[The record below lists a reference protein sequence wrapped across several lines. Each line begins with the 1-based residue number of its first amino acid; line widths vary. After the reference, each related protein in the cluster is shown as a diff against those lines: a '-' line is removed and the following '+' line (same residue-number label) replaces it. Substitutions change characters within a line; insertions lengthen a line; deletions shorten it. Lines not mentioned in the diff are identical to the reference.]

1 MISNQSAKF
10 DLNVIVIPRRE
21 QDPSSFTLNWEYSA
35 DLFEPPTIE
44 RMVGH
49 YFRLLEEIIA
59 DPSQRISDLPILTE
73 AEKHQLIV
81 EWNKTERDY
90 PKDKCVHQL
99 FEEQVERTP
108 ETVAVVFEDR
118 QLTYRELNSRANQLA
133 HYLKNLGVGPE
144 VLVGICVER
153 SLEMIVGLLGILKAG
168 GAYVPLDPQYPK
180 ERLTFML
187 EDAKV
192 KVLLA
197 QQGVVTELPEQ
208 QARVVDLDRDWGEI
222 AQESEENP
230 NSEITGENLAYVIY
244 TSGSTGKPKGVLITH
259 HNVVR
264 LFQATNDW
272 FSFNASDVWTLF
284 HSYAFDF
291 SVWEMWG
298 ALLNGG
304 RLIVIPRA
312 VSRSVEEF
320 AALVKANGVTVLNQ
334 TPSAFRQL
342 MPRLISTLAPEQSAL
357 RYVIFGG
364 EALELQ
370 CLQPWFDCYGD
381 GPAQLINMYGITET
395 TVHVTYR
402 PITQADIKSKAGS
415 VVGRPIPDLRVY
427 VLDERGQLLP
437 VGIPGEIHVGGAG
450 VAKGYLQRPE
460 LTAERFI
467 ADSFSS
473 DPRARLY
480 RTGDLARRLPDGELE
495 YLGRIDDQV
504 KIRGYRIEPGEIE
517 AVLGQHPAI
526 REAVVLAR
534 EDNPGDQR
542 LVAYVV
548 GEQGESFDAAEIRKY
563 LKQKL
568 PEYMI
573 PSAFVLLDELPLTPN
588 GKVDQEMPAP
598 DHGRPELDDAFVAPR
613 NPVEAILA
621 NIWAEVLKLEKVGVR
636 DNFFNLGGHSLL
648 AMQVISRMRNAF
660 SVDVP
665 LGRMFDA
672 PTIAEMATI
681 IMENQARILREIDSM
696 SEEDAER
703 SMKEIESTIAK

>member
-1 MISNQSAKF
+1 M
-10 DLNVIVIPRRE
+10 
-21 QDPSSFTLNWEYSA
+21 
-35 DLFEPPTIE
+35 
-44 RMVGH
+44 
-49 YFRLLEEIIA
+49 
-59 DPSQRISDLPILTE
+59 
-73 AEKHQLIV
+73 
-81 EWNKTERDY
+81 
-90 PKDKCVHQL
+90 
-99 FEEQVERTP
+99 
-108 ETVAVVFEDR
+108 
-118 QLTYRELNSRANQLA
+118 
-133 HYLKNLGVGPE
+133 
-144 VLVGICVER
+144 
-153 SLEMIVGLLGILKAG
+153 
-168 GAYVPLDPQYPK
+168 
-180 ERLTFML
+180 
-187 EDAKV
+187 
-192 KVLLA
+192 
-197 QQGVVTELPEQ
+197 
-208 QARVVDLDRDWGEI
+208 
-222 AQESEENP
+222 
-230 NSEITGENLAYVIY
+230 
-244 TSGSTGKPKGVLITH
+244 LITH

-272 FSFNASDVWTLF
+272 FNFNASDVWTLF

-304 RLIVIPRA
+304 RLIIIPRA

-381 GPAQLINMYGITET
+381 GPAQLINMYGITGT

-437 VGIPGEIHVGGAG
+437 VGIPGEIYVGGAG

-467 ADSFSS
+467 ANF
-473 DPRARLY
+473 
-480 RTGDLARRLPDGELE
+480 LAAIHGRDFTELE
-495 YLGRIDDQV
+495 TWLGGCPTENWNIWDGSTIKLRSVVIGSSLV
-504 KIRGYRIEPGEIE
+504 RSKLCSVNIRRF
-517 AVLGQHPAI
+517 
-526 REAVVLAR
+526 AR
-534 EDNPGDQR
+534 PSCSRKKNPGDQR

-588 GKVDQEMPAP
+588 GKVDRKEMPAP

-621 NIWAEVLKLEKVGVR
+621 NIWAEVLKLEKVGIR

-648 AMQVISRMRNAF
+648 VMQVVSGMRNAF
-660 SVDVP
+660 SVEVP

-681 IMENQARILREIDSM
+681 ITENQARILREIDSM
-696 SEEDAER
+696 NEEDAER
-703 SMKEIESTIAK
+703 SMEESESTIAK